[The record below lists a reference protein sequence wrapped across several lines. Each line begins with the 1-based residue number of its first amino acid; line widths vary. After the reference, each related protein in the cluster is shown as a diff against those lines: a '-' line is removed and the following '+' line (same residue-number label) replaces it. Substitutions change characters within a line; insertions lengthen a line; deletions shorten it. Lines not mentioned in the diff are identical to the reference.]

1 MRHFTFISP
10 RTVISVAS
18 LLTLLACNDHLIDP
32 PDYRPVVSDYDD
44 MVGHYEGTVQGPGSS
59 LNQAGTA
66 ELDVRQAGHVISG
79 EMLLDASFGAGN
91 DVIELSFMSSYQG
104 TVDAVGNPHVILF
117 LDNPNCGGTTKF
129 TGGYTG
135 EELTLTLAGRYV
147 HKGDDCNPIAT
158 LDLGIAVHKTTE

>member
-1 MRHFTFISP
+1 MRHFIFISP

-59 LNQAGTA
+59 MSEAGKA
-66 ELDVRQAGHVISG
+66 ELDVRQAGKVISG

-91 DVIELSFMSSYQG
+91 DVIELSFVSSYEG

-117 LDNPNCGGTTKF
+117 LNNPECGGTTKF
-129 TGGYTG
+129 TGGFTG
-135 EELTLTLAGRYV
+135 EETLTLAGRYV
-147 HKGDDCNPIAT
+147 HKGDDCNPVAT

>member
-1 MRHFTFISP
+1 MRHFTFTSA

-18 LLTLLACNDHLIDP
+18 LLTVLACDDHPVDP
-32 PDYRPVVSDYDD
+32 PDYRPVLSDYDN
-44 MVGHYEGTVQGPGSS
+44 MIGHYEGTVQGPGSS

-66 ELDVRQAGHVISG
+66 ELDVRQAGTAISG
-79 EMLLDASFGAGN
+79 EMLLDARFGSGN
-91 DVIELSFMSSYQG
+91 DVIEVSFVSSYEG
-104 TVDAVGNPHVILF
+104 TVDADGNPHVILF
-117 LDNPNCGGTTKF
+117 LDNPRCGGTTKF

-147 HKGDDCNPIAT
+147 HRGDDCNPIAT